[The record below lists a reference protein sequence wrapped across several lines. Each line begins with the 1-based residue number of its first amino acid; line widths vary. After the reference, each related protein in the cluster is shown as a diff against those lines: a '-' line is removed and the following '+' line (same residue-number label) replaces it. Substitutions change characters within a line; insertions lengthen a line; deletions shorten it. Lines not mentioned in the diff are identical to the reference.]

1 MLHIFLLYYLPI
13 RNHKFAHKYEL
24 MKSLQQ
30 QWYFEHNRYLGTQV
44 HMFYYLFDHHNKVK
58 DIYQHKDLYL
68 DCRKYQQIWPGKHIN
83 IEVEYLNLTQYQK

>member
-1 MLHIFLLYYLPI
+1 
-13 RNHKFAHKYEL
+13 

-68 DCRKYQQIWPGKHIN
+68 DCRKYQQI
-83 IEVEYLNLTQYQK
+83 